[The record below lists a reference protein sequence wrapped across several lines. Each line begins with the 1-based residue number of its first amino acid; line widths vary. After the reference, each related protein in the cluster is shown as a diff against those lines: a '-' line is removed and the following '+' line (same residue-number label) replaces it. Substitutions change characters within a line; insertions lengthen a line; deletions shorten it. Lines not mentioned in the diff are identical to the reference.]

1 MLTPAEKYFAIE
13 RIIELD
19 FVRATEA
26 AALNTLQWLG
36 KGDKEAADEAAC
48 DAIRGMFDLMD
59 IQGEVVIGEG
69 IKDNAPGIFK
79 GEHLGT
85 WKPGAIRFDIALDPV
100 DGTTNCSKGAPNS
113 ISCLAAASPAED
125 VATSMEDIPSF
136 YMMKL
141 AYSPKVARYMRRTGI
156 ESVTVQNPVEET
168 ITAVAKILEK
178 PVKDVVVLVMDRP
191 RHEGLVKEIRR
202 IGASLRMFGDGDI
215 AAAIA
220 PSLPDSGVDL
230 YVGVGGS
237 PEAVLAAAGV
247 KCLGGDIQC
256 VMWPRDKE
264 EKGSAGRRRP
274 RGESQSCLFR
284 RRPGAREEHPL
295 FGDGHQRQP
304 VVERRHGARR
314 HGHHALG
321 LDARE
326 HADDPVH
333 HDLPQPRD
341 EIDPP
346 AQHAER
352 SEGVRQMSECGM
364 RKLPTAEIAHL
375 IPTSAF

>member
-1 MLTPAEKYFAIE
+1 MALSSSEKYFAIE

-36 KGDKEAADEAAC
+36 KGDKEAADQAAC

-85 WKPGAIRFDIALDPV
+85 WKPGAIRFEIALDPV

-113 ISCLAAASPAED
+113 ISCLAAASPEEGQL
-125 VATSMEDIPSF
+125 TSMEDIPAF

-141 AYSPKVARYMRRTGI
+141 AYGPRVARWMRRSGLET
-156 ESVTVQNPVEET
+156 VKVQNPVEE
-168 ITAVAKILEK
+168 ILTAVARILEK

-202 IGASLRMFGDGDI
+202 MGASLRMFGDGDI

-230 YVGVGGS
+230 FIGVGGS

-247 KCLGGDIQC
+247 KCLGGDMQC
-256 VMWPRDKE
+256 VMWPRDQAEREKLVADGYGDKLDKVYYADDLAHGKNILFLATGISDSPLLKGVSVRGNTAVTHSVLMRAKTQTVRYITTYHNLE
-264 EKGSAGRRRP
+264 EKVIRLRST
-274 RGESQSCLFR
+274 Q
-284 RRPGAREEHPL
+284 
-295 FGDGHQRQP
+295 
-304 VVERRHGARR
+304 
-314 HGHHALG
+314 ALSK
-321 LDARE
+321 
-326 HADDPVH
+326 
-333 HDLPQPRD
+333 
-341 EIDPP
+341 I
-346 AQHAER
+346 
-352 SEGVRQMSECGM
+352 
-364 RKLPTAEIAHL
+364 
-375 IPTSAF
+375 